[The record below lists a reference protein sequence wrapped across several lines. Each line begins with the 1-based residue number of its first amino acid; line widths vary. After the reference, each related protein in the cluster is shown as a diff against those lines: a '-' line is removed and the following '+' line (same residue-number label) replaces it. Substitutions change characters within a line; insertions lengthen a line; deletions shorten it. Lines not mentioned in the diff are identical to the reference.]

1 MIDLNDHAKTAQEI
15 ALNRWIK
22 NDVPYSTP
30 EILKHCAGEV
40 VEAMEA
46 LDDRKYLIDNDAS
59 RAALAGELADV
70 ITCVLIAAAN
80 EKIDI
85 EVALEKC
92 LEKNARRALEG
103 KK

>member
-1 MIDLNDHAKTAQEI
+1 MINLNKLSVDAQEI

-46 LDDRKYLIDNDAS
+46 YNDRKYLIDDEAS
-59 RAALAGELADV
+59 HKALAGELADV
-70 ITCVLIAAAN
+70 ITCALIAAAN
-80 EKIDI
+80 EEIDI
-85 EVALEKC
+85 ETALIAC
-92 LEKNARRALEG
+92 QRKNARRATEG
-103 KK
+103 TK